1 MYILRRIIIY
11 LGYFIRRTQS
21 PQVPCH
27 LHLLGV
33 RSHCYLMCFLV
44 TGRDVRDFKWE
55 SGVFELSVGV
65 KFSSQVMT
73 KACRGDM
80 CYCMLSVQVPCS
92 NERTSFPL
100 HFYICY
106 FLFLVK
112 ALKINSS
119 MHHYANPIVLPLI

>member
-1 MYILRRIIIY
+1 
-11 LGYFIRRTQS
+11 
-21 PQVPCH
+21 
-27 LHLLGV
+27 
-33 RSHCYLMCFLV
+33 
-44 TGRDVRDFKWE
+44 
-55 SGVFELSVGV
+55 
-65 KFSSQVMT
+65 MT

-92 NERTSFPL
+92 NEQTSFPL

-119 MHHYANPIVLPLI
+119 MHHYANPIVLPLIDRTHHQSKNPSFSSKNGTFSKSVYRLFLFCNFQIKNYTTSIRFVLAKQFLRDEIQMVIHSL